1 MLNRLLYSG
10 VVSPPPQL
18 GGVHTASNPA
28 PPADCAVTVVPAT
41 EATSALLVTIEIPG
55 ALATVKLFSSIIS
68 AWTVLVSLTFRVTD
82 SVGMPAGSPLRCR
95 MILTGKQLLN
105 GAAGE
110 LTAPRVAI
118 TPPRPGLSAVANPLL
133 STDTAFPQDCVQ
145 PKLPTR
151 LVMSTPLLNAWALNW
166 AVVLL
171 ELHAGKTF
179 PVTCVTWMEVTT
191 GWTDTRMGAL
201 LTPPAVAVI

>member
-41 EATSALLVTIEIPG
+41 EATSTLLVTIEIPG
-55 ALATVKLFSSIIS
+55 ALATVILFSSIIS

-95 MILTGKQLLN
+95 MILIGKQLLN
-105 GAAGE
+105 GTAGE
-110 LTAPRVAI
+110 RTSPTVAI
-118 TPPRPGLSAVANPLL
+118 TPPKPGFSAVANPLTG
-133 STDTAFPQDCVQ
+133 STDTAPPIPDCVQ
-145 PKLPTR
+145 LKLPTR
-151 LVMSTPLLNAWALNW
+151 LVISTPLLNAWALNC
-166 AVVLL
+166 AVCLL
-171 ELHAGKTF
+171 ELHLGKTD
-179 PVTCVTWMEVTT
+179 PVVCVTWIEVTT
-191 GWTDTRMGAL
+191 GWTDT
-201 LTPPAVAVI
+201 